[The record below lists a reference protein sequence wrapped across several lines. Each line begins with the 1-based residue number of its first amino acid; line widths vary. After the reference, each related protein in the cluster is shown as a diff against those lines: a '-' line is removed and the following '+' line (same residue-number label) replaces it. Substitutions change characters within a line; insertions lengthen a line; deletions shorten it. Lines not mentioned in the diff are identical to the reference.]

1 MIYTTNVFKKHTY
14 YVNVSLPCK
23 KGGGGRGKALVVW
36 VNCFAGFPRHEGL
49 LQPSLTGESWH
60 QAPMCNKVMR
70 GGEAGPG
77 PTALGGKLLR
87 GEAQAGS
94 G

>member
-1 MIYTTNVFKKHTY
+1 MEGEEGGELSLFGQIVLQVFLGTR
-14 YVNVSLPCK
+14 VCFSL
-23 KGGGGRGKALVVW
+23 
-36 VNCFAGFPRHEGL
+36 
-49 LQPSLTGESWH
+49 SLTGESWH

-77 PTALGGKLLR
+77 PAALGGKLLR

-94 G
+94 GWAWLSATPG